1 MSKQNCGVPENC
13 ICGECNSLDKPQQPE
28 MPDTLHAKLF
38 PVLPPEDQVARDTP
52 PGNCP
57 IHGNVGFSRFILI
70 VDGEILSDHCTR
82 CLSRVFTALVG
93 VLKMPEE
100 EE

>member
-1 MSKQNCGVPENC
+1 M
-13 ICGECNSLDKPQQPE
+13 ID
-28 MPDTLHAKLF
+28 PDDNGPPLAEELRNKLF
-38 PVLPPEDQVARDTP
+38 PPRPEPGEQITLDTP

-100 EE
+100 E